1 MVSRRWPLSVIVDHL
16 VYYNYIP
23 SSRLGVTKPT
33 RSFNQHARLDNCTF
47 LILLSLTRPP
57 FTLPRLCSRRPK
69 LSTFVATFRQPCSV
83 MSEADYV
90 WKKIMAL
97 ISETSVTLNK
107 KLCSVEC
114 VLKYV
119 CVWVLSFLL
128 FYYFQR
134 SMMMIMMMI
143 PVSSEPLG
151 FREVG
156 AWTDLQQSISRQP
169 LRSLQQPS

>member
-57 FTLPRLCSRRPK
+57 FTLPRLSSRRPK

-119 CVWVLSFLL
+119 LCGFFL
-128 FYYFQR
+128 FFFF
-134 SMMMIMMMI
+134 I
-143 PVSSEPLG
+143 
-151 FREVG
+151 
-156 AWTDLQQSISRQP
+156 TSRD
-169 LRSLQQPS
+169 R